1 MKRAVEAVKN
11 KEMGTLK
18 APKAFGVPK
27 STLIDYVISKK
38 PVDTLLAIKLDRKP
52 TLTNELEEALV
63 EYALEME
70 RRYFGLRAS
79 DVRRLAFQLVIRNGL
94 KHPFSCRSAAAGK
107 KWLKSFMSRHPKLSF
122 RKPQGISAARVKG
135 FTKENVQAFFNILGS
150 VLPKVG
156 FNPAAIYNVDETGK
170 EATQAF

>member
-1 MKRAVEAVKN
+1 MPHERPYEHASKKRKQWNAEAMKRAVEAVKN

-18 APKAFGVPK
+18 ESKAFGVPK

-38 PVDTLLAIKLDRKP
+38 PVDTLLAIKLGRKP

-79 DVRRLAFQLVIRNGL
+79 DVRRLAFQLAIRNGL

-107 KWLKSFMSRHPKLSF
+107 KWLKSFMS
-122 RKPQGISAARVKG
+122 
-135 FTKENVQAFFNILGS
+135 
-150 VLPKVG
+150 
-156 FNPAAIYNVDETGK
+156 
-170 EATQAF
+170 